1 MHQRPWASATLL
13 SALATFVTI
22 ACSSQDSGGGAAQGS
37 NAGSANGSAGSAT
50 AGNAGAPGSAGSSA
64 PGSAGSSAPGGA
76 SGSAATYGGAS
87 GTGTAAGGDA
97 QAGTAQ
103 GGTLQG
109 GSAAGGTASSGNGGA
124 ATGGTAQ
131 GGAGAGGRNQGGTGN
146 GGTAQ
151 GGAGAG
157 GGGSG
162 PPTAQQLLGKLGSCT
177 KVKGPFNPDGPNTGS
192 IDVCKTGNAL
202 WWKADL
208 DVDCDGIQT
217 PPCNTDV
224 TGQPQTSIVD
234 LAPNGDVDPTKLPYF
249 VIPLGTPESEWYT
262 AYGVELGQIGAVIY
276 KNQVIYG
283 IFADQA
289 GGNFIGEGSY
299 KMCSLFIGANNC
311 DPNNGGI
318 DPLDVT
324 YVAFTGTT
332 PRASGQDIYN
342 HDKHTALGEAAAKT
356 WLGQ

>member
-1 MHQRPWASATLL
+1 MQQRSWASATVL
-13 SALATFVTI
+13 SALAAFVSV
-22 ACSSQDSGGGAAQGS
+22 ACSSQDSEGGAAPGGH
-37 NAGSANGSAGSAT
+37 AGGANGNAGSAT
-50 AGNAGAPGSAGSSA
+50 AGSSGAAGSN
-64 PGSAGSSAPGGA
+64 APGGA
-76 SGSAATYGGAS
+76 SGAATTPAGNSGSGTSGSGQAGAAQGGAGTGGAAGNGAS
-87 GTGTAAGGDA
+87 GSGSGGATPGGTS
-97 QAGTAQ
+97 Q
-103 GGTLQG
+103 GGA
-109 GSAAGGTASSGNGGA
+109 GS
-124 ATGGTAQ
+124 GGTAQ
-131 GGAGAGGRNQGGTGN
+131 GGG
-146 GGTAQ
+146 
-151 GGAGAG
+151 GAG

-162 PPTAQQLLGKLGSCT
+162 PPTAQQILGKLGSCT
-177 KVKGPFNPDGPNTGS
+177 KVKGPFNPDGPDTGS

-217 PPCNTDV
+217 PPCNTDN

-234 LAPNGDVDPTKLPYF
+234 LAPSGDVDPTKLPYF

-289 GGNFIGEGSY
+289 GGNFIGEASY

-324 YVAFTGTT
+324 YVTFTGTT

-342 HDKHTALGEAAAKT
+342 HDKHTALGEAAAKA
-356 WLGQ
+356 WFRQ